1 MIDIESTRSSAY
13 IDIRARVYRH
23 SPIRLRF
30 RLPKSVTNPACTPS
44 LDHLRPQVLYAMG
57 PFLSRRVLID
67 ITNWAAREAPK
78 GSNHKWAT
86 LVSGYFP
93 VVGIPGKYNPNSS
106 PRSSPRSSVGYLH
119 CLSRIPSSA
128 FPQLEYLEGLQETI
142 YLIFPDRND
151 PNRRFSVSLMSR
163 I

>member
-1 MIDIESTRSSAY
+1 MLCVSELSHSPAY
-13 IDIRARVYRH
+13 IDIRARVYKY
-23 SPIRLRF
+23 SPIRLRY

-57 PFLSRRVLID
+57 PFLSRRVLIS
-67 ITNWAAREAPK
+67 ITNWAARGAPK

-106 PRSSPRSSVGYLH
+106 PRSSPRSSVEYLR

-128 FPQLEYLEGLQETI
+128 LPPLEYLEGLQETSHH
-142 YLIFPDRND
+142 IFPDQYD
-151 PNRRFSVSLMSR
+151 PN
-163 I
+163 